1 MMNIIRLAFCLLI
14 LLAVSSCATM
24 NKSECLEADWQVI
37 GLEDG
42 AAGRGLAYIGTHRKA
57 CAEHGVTPN
66 LEQYNIGREAGLKQF
81 CTYKNGY
88 RQGSRG
94 SSSSDVCQGALQGP
108 YSDGFNR
115 GRVIYDMG
123 KEIDQMVKH
132 LESKKAELAG
142 INIEIQRVESHLI
155 SKAGSRADRKH
166 HLDEYNH
173 LQADR
178 EALEHYLHDL
188 ELDIA
193 RKQDERNALNA
204 EYSR

>member
-1 MMNIIRLAFCLLI
+1 MKIIRLAVCILI
-14 LLAVSSCATM
+14 LLGFSSCATM

-66 LEQYNIGREAGLKQF
+66 LEQYNIGREAGLKQY

-88 RQGSRG
+88 RLGSRG
-94 SSSSDVCQGALQGP
+94 FSNSDVCQGELKGP
-108 YSDGFNR
+108 HSTGFNR
-115 GRVIYDMG
+115 GREIYDMG
-123 KEIDQMVKH
+123 KEIGHMVKH

-155 SKAGSRADRKH
+155 SKAGSRADRIH

-173 LQADR
+173 FKADQ

>member
-1 MMNIIRLAFCLLI
+1 MKIIRLAFCILI
-14 LLAVSSCATM
+14 LLVVSSCATM
-24 NKSECLEADWQVI
+24 NKSECLQADWQVI

-42 AAGRGLAYIGTHRKA
+42 AQGRALSYIGTRRKA
-57 CAEHGVTPN
+57 CAEHGVAPN
-66 LEQYNIGREAGLKQF
+66 LEQYKIGREAGLKQY

-88 RQGSRG
+88 RHGRSG
-94 SSSSDVCQGALQGP
+94 YSYSEVCQRELRGP
-108 YSDGFNR
+108 YSGGFDR
-115 GRVIYDMG
+115 GRVIYDMD
-123 KEIDQMVKH
+123 KEIGHMVKH

-173 LQADR
+173 FKADQ
-178 EALEHYLHDL
+178 EALEIYLHDF
-188 ELDIA
+188 ELGLA
-193 RKQDERNALNA
+193 RKQDERNTLNA

>member
-1 MMNIIRLAFCLLI
+1 MMKIIRLAVCILI
-14 LLAVSSCATM
+14 LLGFSSCATM
-24 NKSECLEADWQVI
+24 NKSECLNADWQVI

-42 AAGRGLAYIGTHRKA
+42 AEGRELSYISHRRKA
-57 CAEHGVTPN
+57 CAEHGVMPD
-66 LEQYNIGREAGLKQF
+66 LEQYNIGREAGLNQY

-88 RQGSRG
+88 RLGSRG
-94 SSSSDVCQGALQGP
+94 FSNSDVCQGELKGP
-108 YSDGFNR
+108 HSTGFNR
-115 GRVIYDMG
+115 GREIYDMG
-123 KEIDQMVKH
+123 KEIGHMVKH

-155 SKAGSRADRKH
+155 SKAGSRADRIH

-173 LQADR
+173 FKADQ

>member
-1 MMNIIRLAFCLLI
+1 MKIIRLAVCILI
-14 LLAVSSCATM
+14 LLGFSSCATM

-42 AAGRGLAYIGTHRKA
+42 AGGRELSYISHHRKA

-66 LEQYNIGREAGLKQF
+66 LEQYNIGREAGLKQY

-88 RQGSRG
+88 RLGSRG
-94 SSSSDVCQGALQGP
+94 FSNSDVCQGELKGP
-108 YSDGFNR
+108 HSTGFNR
-115 GRVIYDMG
+115 GREIYDMG
-123 KEIDQMVKH
+123 KEIGHMVKH
-132 LESKKAELAG
+132 LESKEAELAG

-155 SKAGSRADRKH
+155 SKAGSRADRIH

-173 LQADR
+173 FKADQ